1 MSPHA
6 KRVLKSMPNI
16 ADWMDRCLR
25 RPLSPLSMPQPR
37 VAKGASRTPV
47 LPFVEEAFA
56 KRYGAIGHL
65 DLGGGAV
72 AKL

>member
-1 MSPHA
+1 
-6 KRVLKSMPNI
+6 
-16 ADWMDRCLR
+16 
-25 RPLSPLSMPQPR
+25 MPQPR